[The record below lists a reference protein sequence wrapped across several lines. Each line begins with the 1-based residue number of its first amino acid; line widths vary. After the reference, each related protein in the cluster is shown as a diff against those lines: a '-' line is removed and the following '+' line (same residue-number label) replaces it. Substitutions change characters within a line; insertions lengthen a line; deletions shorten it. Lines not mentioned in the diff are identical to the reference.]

1 MYFVTQNPDRLTL
14 GYLQYFESN
23 KGLSL
28 EEYGENNSAI
38 QPQNTLHLLFQII
51 CPLISFKPNG
61 QHFRRKT

>member
-38 QPQNTLHLLFQII
+38 QPQNTFAISNNMHTDLLQT
-51 CPLISFKPNG
+51 K
-61 QHFRRKT
+61 